1 MVAHQDTN
9 LFQMTGTVN
18 TIKYTISVDI
28 TILGISLGGFH
39 GDLKKGL
46 SIKVNLVAVSG
57 EVKFY
62 LRNGNEVWV
71 WLELKVIFGGTYNT
85 EAKLITI

>member
-28 TILGISLGGFH
+28 TILGISLGVFH

-46 SIKVNLVAVSG
+46 GIKVNLVAVSG
-57 EVKFY
+57 EAKFY

-71 WLELKVIFGGTYNT
+71 WLELKVIFDGTYNT